1 MKLSYESLL
10 MESDNNNI
18 ITKEKPL
25 RFYDGRIKG
34 NIILIRSDMDTIRKT
49 CVLAEEL
56 GHYYTTVGNILD
68 QTNASNRKQELRA
81 RLWAYDRLVGLS
93 DIVRAYKY
101 GCESLAET
109 ADYLNVTESFL
120 SDALKEYES
129 KYGTSVVCGEY
140 EISFIPTL
148 EVMLKKITGD
158 NYGSYTKDIKRL

>member
-1 MKLSYESLL
+1 MNYELLL

-25 RFYDGRIKG
+25 RFYDGRIKE
-34 NIILIRSDMDTIRKT
+34 NIILIRSDMDTIRKS

-68 QTNASNRKQELRA
+68 QTDESNRKQERRA

-93 DIVRAYKY
+93 GIVKAYRY

-109 ADYLNVTESFL
+109 ADYLDVTEDFL
-120 SDALKEYES
+120 SAAIKEYTS
-129 KYGTSVVCGEY
+129 KYGTHIEY
-140 EISFIPTL
+140 MDYIITFIPTL
-148 EVMLKKITGD
+148 DVK
-158 NYGSYTKDIKRL
+158 TKYND